1 MWAIYAPAAALL
13 ASFNPILYKRMLAD
27 TFGRAFAAYSGVFT
41 PAPDAGA
48 GVAAATLW
56 GWWVDGR
63 APLIAGIGS
72 ARGFHSSE
80 RPLSC
85 GGGAGSAGV
94 MRGRVIVHRLVTF
107 ARVNVDGDLRQRRQ
121 FVK

>member
-13 ASFNPILYKRMLAD
+13 AAFNPILYKRMLAD
-27 TFGRAFAAYSGVFT
+27 TFGRAFAAYGGVFT

-63 APLIAGIGS
+63 APDHWDWI
-72 ARGFHSSE
+72 
-80 RPLSC
+80 
-85 GGGAGSAGV
+85 GAGVSLVGAALIVWGR
-94 MRGRVIVHRLVTF
+94 RG
-107 ARVNVDGDLRQRRQ
+107 
-121 FVK
+121 